1 MSCWLLLIALSVV
14 AMVVADRGGG
24 GFGKRDEL
32 DQRHLDSGRRKREPD
47 TNDRGK
53 REQGDNGDKWWVD
66 DDDKGKREIFSYKG
80 AKREQ
85 ASDDKG
91 KREKSSLKREET
103 DDEIT
108 HWRG

>member
-1 MSCWLLLIALSVV
+1 MV
-14 AMVVADRGGG
+14 AANRGQG
-24 GFGKRDEL
+24 GFGKREEL
-32 DQRHLDSGRRKREPD
+32 DQRFFDPGERKREQD
-47 TNDRGK
+47 ADDRGK